1 MRAAKRNNKYGSVYA
16 SCTGLVELLLPY
28 GALPTMAFLPQV
40 HPFLGFTNVLELQ
53 AQFLS
58 SARSL
63 SMMVLRGG
71 GNWTCPLV
79 SRSPNGAWV
88 LVAPEDA
95 VANLVRLRLFAST
108 FLLCPLMLPIQ

>member
-1 MRAAKRNNKYGSVYA
+1 VLWCYCCGHLFLLCLGDSGRAL
-16 SCTGLVELLLPY
+16 GLVPS
-28 GALPTMAFLPQV
+28 QV

-63 SMMVLRGG
+63 SMLVLRGG

-79 SRSPNGAWV
+79 TRGPSGGWV
-88 LVAPEDA
+88 LVPPEDA
-95 VANLVRLRLFAST
+95 VATLVTHPLRTLDCA
-108 FLLCPLMLPIQ
+108 PVHQ